1 MIDCL
6 ESKPISQKNRGIFDF
21 DFDFDLPGFI
31 LDEPFPK
38 KLSTPTSSIA
48 IRALLLLA
56 EDTDGATLGFYESRD
71 PRSLPTRV
79 ITVSPVDASDR
90 IWFALV

>member
-1 MIDCL
+1 MAWEENKFSQQKMYADEPMKLRSLHCCISFCL
-6 ESKPISQKNRGIFDF
+6 AYFNFDF

-48 IRALLLLA
+48 
-56 EDTDGATLGFYESRD
+56 
-71 PRSLPTRV
+71 
-79 ITVSPVDASDR
+79 
-90 IWFALV
+90 